1 MMRAKYILSEVMVG
15 LWRNVTMTVAM
26 IITMGVSLTMLG
38 ASLVLYQQI
47 NSMKGY
53 YYDQV
58 EVSIFLKGDVTGDQS
73 NAIQQALQ
81 SDPLVQQPV
90 IHESKDDAYK
100 KFKEEFKDAP
110 DLVAATSPNSLP
122 ESYRVKLKNPQQY
135 QQIHDKYIAME
146 GISDI
151 IDQRQLLSRVFGV
164 LGSAQTLALVVAIV
178 QGAAALLLVGNTIQ
192 VAAYSRRR
200 EVAVMKLVGASN
212 WFIQSP
218 FVLEAMF
225 AGIIGAIIAGL
236 ALVAGKIWLVDGSL
250 KTLVTLL
257 TPVPWSRITL
267 MAPILVG
274 IGAVVS
280 GVTGWVTL
288 RFYIKK

>member
-1 MMRAKYILSEVMVG
+1 MVG

-26 IITMGVSLTMLG
+26 IITMAVSLTMLG

-53 YYDQV
+53 YFDKVQ
-58 EVSIFLKGDVTGDQS
+58 VSIFLKDDITDDQRKALGDEL
-73 NAIQQALQ
+73 AA
-81 SDPLVQQPV
+81 DPLVKQPV
-90 IHESKDDAYK
+90 IHETKDQAYK
-100 KFKEEFKDAP
+100 KFQQQFKDAP
-110 DLVAATSPNSLP
+110 DLVAATKPDALP
-122 ESYRVKLKNPQQY
+122 ESYRVQLKDPKQY
-135 QQIHDKYIAME
+135 NQIVTEYTGKD
-146 GISDI
+146 GIEEI
-151 IDQRQLLSRVFGV
+151 VDQAKLLSKVFGV
-164 LGSAQTLALVVAIV
+164 LGAAQNLALVIALI
-178 QGAAALLLVGNTIQ
+178 QGLAALLLVGNTIQ

-225 AGIIGAIIAGL
+225 AGIIGALIASV
-236 ALVAGKIWLVDGSL
+236 ALIVGKIFLIDGSL
-250 KTLVTLL
+250 SALASLL
-257 TPVPWSRITL
+257 TPVPWSRIYA
-267 MAPILVG
+267 MIPILIG
-274 IGAVVS
+274 IGAVIS

>member
-58 EVSIFLKGDVTGDQS
+58 EVSIFLKADVTDDQR
-73 NAIQQALQ
+73 NALQQALQ
-81 SDPLVQQPV
+81 SDPQVTQPV
-90 IHESKDDAYK
+90 IHETKEQAYV
-100 KFKEEFKDAP
+100 KFKDEFKDAP
-110 DLVAATSPNSLP
+110 DLVAATNPSSLP
-122 ESYRVKLKNPQQY
+122 ESFRVKLKNPNQY
-135 QQIHDKYIAME
+135 QQVHDKYIAME

-178 QGAAALLLVGNTIQ
+178 QGVAALLLVGNTIQ

-225 AGIIGAIIAGL
+225 AGVIGAAIASL
-236 ALVAGKIWLVDGSL
+236 ALVAGKIWLIDGSL
-250 KTLVTLL
+250 KSLISLL

-267 MAPILVG
+267 MAPILIG

-280 GVTGWVTL
+280 GVTGWFTL

>member
-1 MMRAKYILSEVMVG
+1 MRAKYILSEVMVG

-26 IITMGVSLTMLG
+26 IITMAVSLTMLG

-53 YYDQV
+53 YFDKVQ
-58 EVSIFLKGDVTGDQS
+58 VSIFLKDDITDAQRTALGDEL
-73 NAIQQALQ
+73 AA
-81 SDPLVQQPV
+81 DPLVKQPV
-90 IHESKDDAYK
+90 IHETKDQAWK
-100 KFKEEFKDAP
+100 KFQQMFKDAP
-110 DLVAATSPNSLP
+110 DLVAATKPDALP
-122 ESYRVKLKNPQQY
+122 ESYRVQLKDPKQY
-135 QQIHDKYIAME
+135 NQVSLEYTGKD
-146 GISDI
+146 GIEEI
-151 IDQRQLLSRVFGV
+151 VDQSKLLSKVFGV
-164 LGSAQTLALVVAIV
+164 LGAAQNLALVIAII
-178 QGAAALLLVGNTIQ
+178 QGLAALLLVGNTIQ

-225 AGIIGAIIAGL
+225 AGIIGAFIASL
-236 ALVAGKIWLVDGSL
+236 ALIAGKIFLVDGSL
-250 KTLVTLL
+250 SALASLL
-257 TPVPWSRITL
+257 TPVPWSRIYL
-267 MAPILVG
+267 MIPIIVA

>member
-1 MMRAKYILSEVMVG
+1 MRAKYILSEVMVG

-26 IITMGVSLTMLG
+26 IITMAVSLTMLG

-53 YYDQV
+53 YFDKVQ
-58 EVSIFLKGDVTGDQS
+58 VSIFLKDDITDDQRKALGDEL
-73 NAIQQALQ
+73 AA
-81 SDPLVQQPV
+81 DPLVRQPV
-90 IHESKDDAYK
+90 IHETKDQAWQ
-100 KFKEEFKDAP
+100 KFQQQFKDAP
-110 DLVAATSPNSLP
+110 DLVAATKPDALP
-122 ESYRVKLKNPQQY
+122 ESYRVQLKDPKQY
-135 QQIHDKYIAME
+135 NQIVTEYTGKD
-146 GISDI
+146 GIEEI
-151 IDQRQLLSRVFGV
+151 VDQAKLLSKVFGV
-164 LGSAQTLALVVAIV
+164 LGAAQNLALVIALI
-178 QGAAALLLVGNTIQ
+178 QGLAALLLVGNTIQ

-225 AGIIGAIIAGL
+225 AGIIGAVIASG
-236 ALVAGKIWLVDGSL
+236 ALVAGKIFLVDGSL
-250 KTLVTLL
+250 KALASLL
-257 TPVPWSRITL
+257 TPVPWSRIYF
-267 MAPILVG
+267 MIPILIG
-274 IGAVVS
+274 IGAVIS

>member
-1 MMRAKYILSEVMVG
+1 MRAKYILSEVMVG

-26 IITMGVSLTMLG
+26 IITMAVSLTMLG

-53 YYDQV
+53 YFDKVQ
-58 EVSIFLKGDVTGDQS
+58 VSIFLKDDITDDQRKALGDEL
-73 NAIQQALQ
+73 AA
-81 SDPLVQQPV
+81 DPLVKQPV
-90 IHESKDDAYK
+90 IHETKDQAYK
-100 KFKEEFKDAP
+100 KFQQQFKDAP
-110 DLVAATSPNSLP
+110 DLVAATKPDALP
-122 ESYRVKLKNPQQY
+122 ESYRVQLKDPKQY
-135 QQIHDKYIAME
+135 NQIVTEYTGKD
-146 GISDI
+146 GIEEI
-151 IDQRQLLSRVFGV
+151 VDQAKLLSKVFGV
-164 LGSAQTLALVVAIV
+164 LGAAQNLALVIALI
-178 QGAAALLLVGNTIQ
+178 QGLAALLLVGNTIQ

-225 AGIIGAIIAGL
+225 AGIIGALIASV
-236 ALVAGKIWLVDGSL
+236 ALIVGKIFLIDGSL
-250 KTLVTLL
+250 SALASLL
-257 TPVPWSRITL
+257 TPVPWSRIYA
-267 MAPILVG
+267 MIPILIG
-274 IGAVVS
+274 IGAVIS